1 MSHKVINNDN
11 NQSINSKRENSGKEA
26 VLNSIGIRMP
36 EIMLP
41 SEHMDLRKWAVVACD
56 QYTSQPSYWKS
67 VEELVGNAPSTLHM
81 IFPEVYLE
89 DDDKKRA
96 HCKHH
101 QGNEEIY

>member
-36 EIMLP
+36 EIIFPVSIWTFAMGC
-41 SEHMDLRKWAVVACD
+41 SCCD
-56 QYTSQPSYWKS
+56 QYLQPSYWKS

-89 DDDKKRA
+89 DDDKRA

-101 QGNEEIY
+101 QGNEK

>member
-41 SEHMDLRKWAVVACD
+41 SEHMDLHKWAVVA
-56 QYTSQPSYWKS
+56 
-67 VEELVGNAPSTLHM
+67 
-81 IFPEVYLE
+81 
-89 DDDKKRA
+89 
-96 HCKHH
+96 
-101 QGNEEIY
+101 